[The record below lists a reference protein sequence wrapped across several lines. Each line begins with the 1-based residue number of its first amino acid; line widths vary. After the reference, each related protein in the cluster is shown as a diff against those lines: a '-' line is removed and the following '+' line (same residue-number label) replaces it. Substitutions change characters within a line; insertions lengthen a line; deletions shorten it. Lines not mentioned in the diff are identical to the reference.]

1 VSLSAADRLANL
13 PARGLGSSRLPRSRP
28 TSKGRSVLLL
38 GIGIPVVLLL
48 IGGGYFALNGGRLFA
63 RAPFNGL
70 TYTAHKER
78 LKIAI
83 VARGSLESAKNG
95 DVICTVRAGQ
105 KGSTNSTVIKWLV
118 DAGSEVQKGD
128 KIMELDSSG
137 FIENLKDQNIKVD
150 GAKAEMIKSEEDYR
164 IQEIENENDILKN
177 ENILKLAEID
187 LEKYIKGD
195 YVQALKDVEGRMT
208 TATSDLEDWKDR
220 AAWSQRMW
228 KKGLMSKVQADA
240 DASRTQGAAIAVQKL
255 EEEKRVLTDYTK
267 NRTIQDLTSKLKEAK
282 LGMEKAKGKARAT
295 LAQADALR
303 LAKKSV
309 YEQELSRKREIE
321 AEIAKCQVFAP
332 QDGLV
337 VYYIP
342 EQAQRGG
349 GAQQSVVAQGEPVRE
364 GQKMI
369 QIPDLSLMMV
379 NVRVP
384 EAFVSHLH
392 SEDPEDKSTWQH
404 AQIRVDA
411 FPNRILKGHVKTVDL
426 IASQTDWFN
435 SDVKVYKTMVS
446 IAPGQIDNLKPGMSA
461 EVTINAEE
469 SSDPVL
475 VLPIQAV
482 IGTIS
487 MGEKRKCFVIGADG
501 QTEMR
506 DIVVGMSNERL
517 VEVRSGVQEGEKV
530 VENPKP
536 LISEESDLKPGKV
549 RAKQDDAEHSPGDS
563 TGGGKKA
570 KGKKKADGVPGGPGG
585 PGGPSPGAGGA
596 KGFSGGPPS
605 AEQLQQMRQNLL
617 EKARAMTPAERR
629 DMINATPDTY
639 RPQVRQ
645 LLQENKLEIA
655 N

>member
-1 VSLSAADRLANL
+1 VFGGMVVVFAAL
-13 PARGLGSSRLPRSRP
+13 
-28 TSKGRSVLLL
+28 V
-38 GIGIPVVLLL
+38 
-48 IGGGYFALNGGRLFA
+48 FAAVAYNGGKLFTP
-63 RAPFNGL
+63 APYSGL
-70 TYTAHKER
+70 TYTVHKER

-118 DAGSEVQKGD
+118 DAGTEVQKGE

-137 FIENLKDQNIKVD
+137 FVEQLKDQNIKVD
-150 GAKAEMIKSEEDYR
+150 QAKADMIKAEEDYH

-177 ENILKLAEID
+177 ENALKLAEID
-187 LEKYIKGD
+187 LEKYVKGD

-208 TATSDLEDWKDR
+208 TALSDLEDWKDR

-240 DASRTQGAAIAVQKL
+240 DASRTQGATIAVQKL
-255 EEEKRVLTDYTK
+255 EEEKRVLTDYTR
-267 NRTIQDLTSKLKEAK
+267 NRTIQDLNSKLKEAK
-282 LGMEKAKGKARAT
+282 LGLDKAKGQARAK
-295 LAQADALR
+295 LAQADAAR

-321 AEIAKCQVFAP
+321 QEIAKCLVIAP

-369 QIPDLSLMMV
+369 QIPDLTQMMV

-392 SEDPEDKSTWQH
+392 SEDPDDKDSWQH

-411 FPNRILKGHVKTVDL
+411 HPNRILKGHVKMVDL

-435 SDVKVYKTMVS
+435 ADVKVYKTMVT
-446 IAPGQIDNLKPGMSA
+446 IAPGQIEGLKPGMSA
-461 EVTINAEE
+461 EVTINAQE
-469 SSDPVL
+469 SSDPVM
-475 VLPIQAV
+475 VIPIQSV

-487 MGEKRKCFVIGADG
+487 MGANRKCFVVGPDG
-501 QTEMR
+501 QPQLR

-517 VEVRSGVQEGEKV
+517 VEVRSGLEDGERV
-530 VENPKP
+530 VENPRP
-536 LISEESDLKPGKV
+536 LLSEDSEMKPGKV
-549 RAKQDDAEHSPGDS
+549 RAKPEETDHGPGD
-563 TGGGKKA
+563 TNGAAKK
-570 KGKKKADGVPGGPGG
+570 KGKKKADSMMPGGPDGFKGGPSTGGPPGVG
-585 PGGPSPGAGGA
+585 PGGA
-596 KGFSGGPPS
+596 KGPPS
-605 AEQLQQMRQNLL
+605 AEQIQQMRQMLL
-617 EKARAMTPAERR
+617 EKARGMTPAERR
-629 DMINATPDTY
+629 DMINGTPDAY

-645 LLQENKLEIA
+645 LLQDNKLEIA